1 MQGME
6 FVKDRES
13 KEPAIDEMTQLFEET
28 KKHGL
33 LIGKGGLG
41 NAFRFTP
48 PLVAKK
54 EHVTE
59 AIDKLDK
66 SIAAVMKKFK
76 RL

>member
-1 MQGME
+1 ME
-6 FVKDRES
+6 FVKDRET
-13 KEPAIDEMTQLFEET
+13 KEPAIDEMSQLFEET
-28 KKHGL
+28 RKRGL

-48 PLVAKK
+48 PLVTQKA
-54 EHVTE
+54 HVTE
-59 AIDKLDK
+59 AIEKLDA